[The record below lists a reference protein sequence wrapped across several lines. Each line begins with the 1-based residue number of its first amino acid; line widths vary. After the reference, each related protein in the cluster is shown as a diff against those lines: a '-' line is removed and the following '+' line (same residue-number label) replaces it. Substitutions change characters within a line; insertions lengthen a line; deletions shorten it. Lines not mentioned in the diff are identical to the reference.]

1 MEIMTWI
8 PEEKGTPS
16 IMESH
21 SDSYERLQEGCLR
34 WQGKKKKIN
43 LRLFEVFRYIER
55 SFRVLLINFGMN
67 SSDKYLD
74 NTAIKPRDND

>member
-1 MEIMTWI
+1 M
-8 PEEKGTPS
+8 PS
-16 IMESH
+16 MA
-21 SDSYERLQEGCLR
+21 
-34 WQGKKKKIN
+34 GKKKKIN

>member
-1 MEIMTWI
+1 M
-8 PEEKGTPS
+8 KGCKKDAFDGR
-16 IMESH
+16 E
-21 SDSYERLQEGCLR
+21 
-34 WQGKKKKIN
+34 KKKIN